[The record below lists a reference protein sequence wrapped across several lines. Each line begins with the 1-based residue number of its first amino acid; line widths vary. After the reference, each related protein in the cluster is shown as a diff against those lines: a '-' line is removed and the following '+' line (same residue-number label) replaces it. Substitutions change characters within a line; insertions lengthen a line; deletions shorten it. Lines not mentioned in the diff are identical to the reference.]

1 MDNDNFAVVEKSKT
15 PLNTSIILSLIC
27 VPLMIIQSIIGL
39 FISGTYEKDGTIG
52 RAIWQGNDVVNLF
65 LFVPLLLIAIVLAK
79 RGTDKGRIF
88 WLGMQALVTY
98 DYLYYPLAVAYD
110 KYFLLYLAIFGISFF
125 SFVFG
130 ITRIDFSKY
139 TKYLPGKRSSV
150 VVSVFMLFF
159 AAILSLMWIGLSILN
174 IFTGE
179 VKIAGQSMIS
189 TFDLILITPPVILS
203 VIWLLK
209 GQARGYVIL
218 TVMSILCGLYCFI
231 LMAYTPF
238 ALKAD
243 LSDAWTMLPLWILLC
258 ALCIPTM
265 FILLFNKKQIR
276 SIFRN

>member
-1 MDNDNFAVVEKSKT
+1 MGNDNFVVVEKLKAS
-15 PLNTSIILSLIC
+15 LNTSLILSWIC

-39 FISGTYEKDGTIG
+39 FVSGTYEKDGTMG
-52 RAIWQGNDVVNLF
+52 RAIWQGNDVANLF

-79 RGTDKGRIF
+79 RGTDKGKIF
-88 WLGMQALVTY
+88 WLGIQALVTY

-110 KYFLLYLAIFGISFF
+110 KYFLFYLTIFGISFF
-125 SFVFG
+125 SFIFG

-139 TKYLPGKRSSV
+139 TQYLPGKRSSV
-150 VVSVFMLFF
+150 AVSVLMLFF
-159 AAILSLMWIGLSILN
+159 AAILSLMWIGLSVMN

-179 VKIAGQSMIS
+179 VKITGQSMIS

-218 TVMSILCGLYCFI
+218 TMMSILCGLYCFI

-238 ALKAD
+238 ALKSD
-243 LSDAWTMLPLWILLC
+243 LPDAWTMFPLWVLLC
-258 ALCIPTM
+258 ALCIPAM
-265 FILLFNKKQIR
+265 FILLLNKRRI
-276 SIFRN
+276 

>member
-1 MDNDNFAVVEKSKT
+1 MEKSKMS
-15 PLNTSIILSLIC
+15 LNTSIVLSWIC

-39 FISGTYEKDGTIG
+39 FVSGTYEKDGTMG

-79 RGTDKGRIF
+79 RDTDKGRIF
-88 WLGMQALVTY
+88 WLGIQALVTY

-110 KYFLLYLAIFGISFF
+110 KYFLLYLTIFGISFF
-125 SFVFG
+125 SIIFG

-139 TKYLPGKRSSV
+139 TQYLPEKRSSV
-150 VVSVFMLFF
+150 VVSVLMLFF
-159 AAILSLMWIGLSILN
+159 AAILSLMWIGLSVMN

-179 VKIAGQSMIS
+179 VKMTGQSMIS

-218 TVMSILCGLYCFI
+218 TMMSILCGLYCFI

-243 LSDAWTMLPLWILLC
+243 LSDAWTMLPLWVLLC
-258 ALCIPTM
+258 ALCIPAM
-265 FILLFNKKQIR
+265 FILLLNKRKI
-276 SIFRN
+276 